1 VNEPALLAEVRRF
14 CTAQKPARGIVV
26 ALSGGPDS
34 TALLHAL
41 VAARQGSA
49 PPLVIAH
56 LNHMLRGDESDA
68 DEEFVRQMHT
78 TLSATAGNIDLRCE
92 QIDIAKQAET
102 EGANRE
108 SIARRERYA
117 WLGRVASET
126 GADWVATGH
135 TADDQAETVL
145 HRLLRGTG
153 SQGLRGIAAQ
163 RPLIDSV
170 ELVRPMLYVRRAD
183 VLAFLEQRGLPF
195 RQDSSNF
202 DISLTRNRIRH
213 ELLPLLAKDYNPAI
227 VRILSQLAEQAEEMH
242 GTLLQLAEKL
252 LAEAEL
258 PRAGSRLIFHR
269 ERLSA
274 APRHLIREA
283 FRIAWMREGWPLGE
297 MGFADWDR
305 LAAVARGEI
314 GAVDFPGAITARMQG
329 RVVQVGR
336 V

>member
-1 VNEPALLAEVRRF
+1 MNEPALLVEVRRF
-14 CTAQKPARGIVV
+14 CAAHKPARGIVIAV
-26 ALSGGPDS
+26 SGGPDS

-41 VAARQGSA
+41 IAARPDPA
-49 PPLVIAH
+49 IPLVIAH

-68 DEEFVRQMHT
+68 DERFVRDLHAA
-78 TLSATAGNIDLRCE
+78 LSFSARRLELRCE
-92 QIDIAKQAET
+92 RIDIARQAES

-117 WLGRVASET
+117 WLGRVAQET

-153 SQGLRGIAAQ
+153 LQGLRGIAA
-163 RPLIDSV
+163 RRALTDGV
-170 ELVRPMLYVRRAD
+170 ELVRPMFRVRRAE
-183 VLAFLEQRGLPF
+183 VLAFLDQRGLPF

-202 DISLTRNRIRH
+202 DLALTRNRIRH
-213 ELLPLLAKDYNPAI
+213 ELLPLLGKDYNPAI
-227 VRILSQLAEQAEEMH
+227 VRILGQLAEQAEEMH
-242 GTLLQLAEKL
+242 GTLSQLAEKL
-252 LAEAEL
+252 MAEAEL
-258 PRAGSRLIFHR
+258 PRAGGRLIFNR
-269 ERLSA
+269 DRLSA
-274 APRHLIREA
+274 APRHLVREA
-283 FRIAWMREGWPLGE
+283 LRMAWLRENWPQGE

-305 LAAVARGEI
+305 LAAVALGEVP
-314 GAVDFPGAITARMQG
+314 AVDLPGGVTARGQG